1 MKLEKKLEVLYIF
14 DKYLNRTMN
23 WAYRLMKY
31 APNTQP
37 VISSPLIVKNEF
49 FDPDFEFINSP
60 FQIQTPDNEWDVNIY
75 QRGINYLTSRALPI
89 FQKQLFQKLKNR
101 KIDLI
106 HIHFGNV
113 ACRYLDLVKKLKK
126 PLVVTFHGY
135 DYESVFIKRP
145 ELKTKYKALFEYAS
159 LVTCGGPA
167 GKNRLIKNGCP
178 PEKIQILRLGIEPKK
193 IPIFERIKAK
203 KQLRILQAGTI
214 TEKKGHIFTVKAF
227 AKAIQNCPNMH
238 LTILG
243 EKENSTI
250 ISSLNQIIQN
260 QNLQEQIEFK
270 DILTYEQFIQFSANF
285 DAFIHPSCTAKNG
298 DCEGGTP
305 LVIQDMMATGMP
317 VISTTHADIEEGVL
331 HGKNGFL
338 SDEKDIDDL
347 ATSIEKFYYM
357 DEIEYSLFCQ
367 NARKHIETNYQM
379 SKSGKL
385 LRQLYEGLIP

>member
-23 WAYRLMKY
+23 WAYRLMKH
-31 APNTQP
+31 APNIQP
-37 VISSPLIVKNEF
+37 VIASPLIVKNEF
-49 FDPDFEFINSP
+49 FDPKFEFIWSP
-60 FQIQTPDNEWDVNIY
+60 FQIQTLDNEWDVKTY
-75 QRGINYLTSRALPI
+75 QRGINYLTNRTFPI
-89 FQKQLFQKLKNR
+89 FQKILFQKLKSRNV
-101 KIDLI
+101 DLV

-113 ACRYLDLVKKLKK
+113 ACLYLDLVKKMKK

-135 DYESVFIKRP
+135 DYESVFIKKP
-145 ELKTKYKALFEYAS
+145 ELRTKYKALFDYAS
-159 LVTCGGPA
+159 LITCGGPA

-193 IPIFERIKAK
+193 IPIFKRGKAK

-243 EKENSTI
+243 EKENSAI
-250 ISSLNQIIQN
+250 VSDLNQVIQS
-260 QNLQEQIEFK
+260 QGLQKKIEFK
-270 DILTYEQFIQFSANF
+270 NILTYKQFIQFSADF
-285 DAFIHPSCTAKNG
+285 DIFIHPSCTAKNG

-338 SDEKDIDDL
+338 SREKDVNDL
-347 ATSIEKFYYM
+347 AISIEKFYHM
-357 DEIEYSLFCQ
+357 EQKEYSLFCQ
-367 NARKHIETNYQM
+367 NAREHIETNYQM